1 MRQTSH
7 EEKELSLQITESSEL
22 PEPLVPL
29 SSFVRKTLFHISQIQ
44 CRCHALTES
53 LTRCFA
59 YQLRISVN
67 STTHKRTEPSRTL

>member
-29 SSFVRKTLFHISQIQ
+29 SSFVQKTFSNQSNPV
-44 CRCHALTES
+44 S
-53 LTRCFA
+53 LPR
-59 YQLRISVN
+59 SN
-67 STTHKRTEPSRTL
+67 SLSHGVLPTSSGSL